1 MLNQAIQCLLVERR
15 SCGLQDNW
23 RVRCQPAV
31 AELLQDTLGRAWHGA
46 WRVHIFYAY
55 QPLPPM
61 GARIEPTGQRCDQ

>member
-23 RVRCQPAV
+23 RVRCHSTV
-31 AELLQDTLGRAWHGA
+31 EELLQDAFGSTWHGA

-61 GARIEPTGQRCDQ
+61 GARIEPTRQRRDQ